1 MLIGVGGSGKQSLT
15 KLASFILN
23 CENKSIEIVKGY
35 NNDSFREFIKSL
47 KMLTGV
53 EGKECTFLFTDTQIV
68 NESFLE
74 DINSLLNSGEVP
86 NIWEVDEKKKI
97 MEEVREFN

>member
-1 MLIGVGGSGKQSLT
+1 M
-15 KLASFILN
+15 LN

-35 NNDSFREFIKSL
+35 NIDSFRDFIKAL
-47 KMLTGV
+47 KLLTGV

-86 NIWEVDEKKKI
+86 NIWEPDEKKKI
-97 MEEVREFN
+97 MDDTRPYN